1 MRCQT
6 ESRRQIAA
14 DLNKRQQLT
23 FRRLLFRG
31 GIQGVNW
38 IGDAITVWFTYR
50 NKFKLMNLRFF
61 TTTNRQIEG

>member
-38 IGDAITVWFTYR
+38 IADAITVWFTYR